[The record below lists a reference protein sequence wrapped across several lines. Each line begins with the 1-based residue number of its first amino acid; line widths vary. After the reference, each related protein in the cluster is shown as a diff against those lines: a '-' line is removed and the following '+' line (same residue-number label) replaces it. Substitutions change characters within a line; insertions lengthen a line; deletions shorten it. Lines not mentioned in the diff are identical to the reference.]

1 MRHRND
7 RTGHIIDQRKARII
21 SSDANKNHQIM
32 KKHFKA
38 QENWVNIFVRLIS
51 SIEVLAK
58 LVVTPCNRKV
68 QKGTERY
75 RKVQKV
81 QKGTERYRKVQKGT
95 ERYRKVQKGTGRE

>member
-1 MRHRND
+1 
-7 RTGHIIDQRKARII
+7 
-21 SSDANKNHQIM
+21 M

-68 QKGTERY
+68 QKGTERH
-75 RKVQKV
+75 RKIQKGKKVHNV
-81 QKGTERYRKVQKGT
+81 QKGTQRYTKV
-95 ERYRKVQKGTGRE
+95 